1 MVDWWRRKRF
11 FRRFWDDFFSGFEF
25 PRIEFPS
32 AEIREPL
39 IDVIDE
45 GNKLRVVAELP
56 GVKKEDLHVNVLPT
70 AIEISAK
77 LSIKEEKKEEG
88 YYFRERSYSQF
99 YRRIPLPAEVIPE
112 KTQAKFENGIL
123 ELTLEKKEIKK
134 GFEVK
139 L

>member
-1 MVDWWRRKRF
+1 MFDPWRRRRL
-11 FRRFWDDFFSGFEF
+11 FRKFWEDFFSGFEF
-25 PRIEFPS
+25 PKIEFPS

-39 IDVIDE
+39 IDIIDE

-56 GVKKEDLHVNVLPT
+56 GVKKEDLRVNVLPD
-70 AIEISAK
+70 ALEISAK

>member
-1 MVDWWRRKRF
+1 MFDPWRRRRF
-11 FRRFWDDFFSGFEF
+11 FRRFWEDFFSGFEF
-25 PRIEFPS
+25 PKIEFPS

-39 IDVIDE
+39 IDVVDE

-56 GVKKEDLHVNVLPT
+56 GVKKKDLHINVLPN
-70 AIEISAK
+70 AVEISAK
-77 LSIKEEKKEEG
+77 VTEKEEKEEEG

-123 ELTLEKKEIKK
+123 ELVLEKKETKK